1 MGSGK
6 KIALRS
12 LRQVCPDGAAMDR
25 LKLLIEMVRND
36 QAKAPYE
43 YDVWFQRKV
52 KERFVS

>member
-1 MGSGK
+1 
-6 KIALRS
+6 
-12 LRQVCPDGAAMDR
+12 MDR